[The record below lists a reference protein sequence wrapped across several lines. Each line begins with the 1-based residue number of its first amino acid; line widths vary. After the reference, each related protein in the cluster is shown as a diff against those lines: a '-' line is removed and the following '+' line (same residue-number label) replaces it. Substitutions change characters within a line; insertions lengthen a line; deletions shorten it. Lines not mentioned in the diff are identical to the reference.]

1 MLADR
6 YEAVLQGEALE
17 RGLAPLGNGS
27 RSAKVAAVARKLAG
41 GERVNVAVI
50 GGSVVYGIGCTDP
63 MGRTHMNCSWPGR
76 LARALCAAFP
86 KSDVRVLDLSMP
98 ASTSRSYLA
107 RLPEYL
113 SREHEETDLYVVDFN
128 VNDRAAGPHTA
139 ADTVTLVDV
148 VSRRGGAVLF
158 LETLGHFGHKAP
170 WNQRKVARQTWHLSE
185 VHLGSKRGLQC
196 NFNSSV

>member
-1 MLADR
+1 MRVTEASLVLVATVCSLVNGWGQNPTVTCPAERVSETTGCESRHREHGMLADR

-41 GERVNVAVI
+41 GEHVNVAVI

-86 KSDVRVLDLSMP
+86 KSDVSVLDL
-98 ASTSRSYLA
+98 
-107 RLPEYL
+107 PE
-113 SREHEETDLYVVDFN
+113 
-128 VNDRAAGPHTA
+128 
-139 ADTVTLVDV
+139 
-148 VSRRGGAVLF
+148 
-158 LETLGHFGHKAP
+158 
-170 WNQRKVARQTWHLSE
+170 
-185 VHLGSKRGLQC
+185 
-196 NFNSSV
+196 NSL